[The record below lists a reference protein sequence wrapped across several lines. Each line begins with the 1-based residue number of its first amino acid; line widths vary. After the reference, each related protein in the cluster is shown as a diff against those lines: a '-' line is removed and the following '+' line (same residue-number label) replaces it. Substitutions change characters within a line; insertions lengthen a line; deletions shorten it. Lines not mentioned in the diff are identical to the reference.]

1 MKTSRTALA
10 ALGVVAATTM
20 VLTGCSSGGKS
31 GSGAGS
37 GSTITVWSAENQ
49 PDRIA
54 IQKADIAGFTKA
66 TGIQVKLVGID
77 DTQLG
82 QLVQSNALSGKLPDV
97 MGALSLSDVRTLEDQ
112 KLLDTAAA
120 GAVVDKL
127 GKSTFDPSALS
138 LDSDKGQQLA
148 VPDSSWIQMLLYRK
162 DLFTKAGLPVP
173 NTYANI
179 EKAAQ
184 TLTKGGQFGI
194 TLSTD
199 PKDVFTEQTF
209 ESLALGNG
217 CQLVDS
223 SGKITIDSPQCQ
235 ATWNLY
241 GALAQKYSPSG
252 AQTVDTTRAAYY
264 AGQAAM
270 VDWSSYILGSL
281 AGLDTAN
288 LPSCP
293 QCKGDSTWLAK
304 NTGIV
309 SSIAGPN
316 GQPATFGEISG
327 WTMLK
332 GKNTSASEKF
342 VQYMMST
349 GYTKWLSMSPEGK
362 VPVRA
367 GTPSNPTEYADAWKT
382 LKTGVTSKA
391 TLSSVFDAQ
400 TIQAIQNAPKTLQR
414 WAIPQG
420 QGNLLGSINTS
431 LVIPKI
437 VGGLGAGSLTA
448 QAAGQQA
455 AQQVTD
461 AQSKLK

>member
-1 MKTSRTALA
+1 MMKSRPALA
-10 ALGVVAATTM
+10 ALAVLAATAAA
-20 VLTGCSSGGKS
+20 LSGCSSSGGSSS
-31 GSGAGS
+31 GSGT
-37 GSTITVWSAENQ
+37 TITVWSAENQ

-54 IQKADIAGFTKA
+54 IQKQDIAGFTKA
-66 TGIQVKLVGID
+66 TGIHVKLVGID

-97 MGALSLSDVRTLEDQ
+97 MGALSLSDVRTLQDQ

-127 GKSTFDPSALS
+127 GRGTFDPSALS

-148 VPDSSWIQMLLYRK
+148 VPDSSWIQLLLYRK
-162 DLFTKAGLPVP
+162 DLFAKAGLPVP

-184 TLTKGGQFGI
+184 VLTKGGTFGV

-217 CQLVDS
+217 CELVDS
-223 SGKITIDSPQCQ
+223 SGKVTVDSPQCQ
-235 ATWNLY
+235 AAWNLY
-241 GALAQKYSPSG
+241 GTLAQHYSPSG

-288 LPSCP
+288 LPSCS
-293 QCKGDSTWLAK
+293 QCNGDPTWLAK
-304 NTGIV
+304 HTGIV
-309 SSIAGPN
+309 SSISGPT
-316 GQPATFGEISG
+316 GKPATFGEISG

-332 GKNTSASEKF
+332 GKNTAAGEKF

-349 GYTKWLSMSPEGK
+349 GYLKWLSMSPEGK
-362 VPVRA
+362 VPVRT
-367 GTPSNPTEYADAWKT
+367 GTTSNPTEYTNGWKT

-391 TLSSVFDAQ
+391 VLSSVFDAP
-400 TIQAIQNAPKTLQR
+400 TIQAIQEAPKTLQR

-437 VGGLGAGSLTA
+437 VGNLGAGSLTP

-461 AQSKLK
+461 AKSKLK